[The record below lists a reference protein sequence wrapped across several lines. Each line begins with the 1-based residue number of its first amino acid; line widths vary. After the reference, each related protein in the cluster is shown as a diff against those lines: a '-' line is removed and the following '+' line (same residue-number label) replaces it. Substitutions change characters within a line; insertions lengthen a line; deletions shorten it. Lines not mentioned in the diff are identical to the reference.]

1 MQGNMMR
8 KWAQHE
14 RPGYLINRAARLML
28 RLADIRFRP
37 LGLGVASFPV
47 LSMLRTGQKLSQK
60 ELALCARIEQPSMA
74 QLLSRLERDGMIKR
88 SPDPGDGR
96 SSLISITRKA
106 QGILPEVDAAV
117 DAGNELALGG
127 MSDDEVKTLIDLLQR
142 LIGNLERA
150 TEREQAGTD
159 RAEELRRRRS
169 PPLYTPWRMCS
180 RHCER
185 SEAIHLSTRG

>member
-1 MQGNMMR
+1 MQENMMR

-14 RPGYLINRAARLML
+14 RPGHLITRAARLML
-28 RLADIRFRP
+28 RLADIKFRP

-60 ELALCARIEQPSMA
+60 ELALCARMEQPSMA

-106 QGILPEVDAAV
+106 LGVLPEVDAAV
-117 DAGNELALGG
+117 DAGNEVALAG

-142 LIGNLERA
+142 LIGNLE
-150 TEREQAGTD
+150 QAAQHEHAAID
-159 RAEELRRRRS
+159 RAGE
-169 PPLYTPWRMCS
+169 P
-180 RHCER
+180 
-185 SEAIHLSTRG
+185 